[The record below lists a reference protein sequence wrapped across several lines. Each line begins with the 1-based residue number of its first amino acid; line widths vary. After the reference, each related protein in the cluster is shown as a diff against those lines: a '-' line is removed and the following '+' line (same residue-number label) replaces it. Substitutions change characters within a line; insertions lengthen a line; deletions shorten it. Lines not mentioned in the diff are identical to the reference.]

1 MPPSSTVAGT
11 IASSTT
17 VAGSAIIAYPRAAP
31 RAGLPSDMSILKE
44 WRRRR
49 LLRRVSVDPEL
60 WRTVTAGLPFLD
72 YLSTEELARLRDMA
86 VIFLHEKE
94 MHGVHGV
101 ALADDVRLSIAVQAC
116 LPALNLGLALYDGW
130 VGIVV
135 YPGEFR
141 VHREETG
148 EDGVVHQWED
158 ELAGESWPGGP
169 VVLSWQDVRLG
180 DAGYNV
186 VIHEFAHKID
196 MLNGDADGYPFA
208 HAGMDAA
215 AWHRA
220 LEEGYARFCD
230 AVQRGERQMR
240 RGDDALVAIDEQ
252 GHELPFDPY
261 AAEHPAEF
269 FAVMSEEFFTDPL
282 TLRDEFPALYR
293 QLALFYRQDPAA
305 RLGAA

>member
-1 MPPSSTVAGT
+1 MA
-11 IASSTT
+11 
-17 VAGSAIIAYPRAAP
+17 
-31 RAGLPSDMSILKE
+31 MSILRD

-49 LLRRVSVDPEL
+49 LLRRVKLDPAL
-60 WRTVTAGLPFLD
+60 WRRVVAGLPFLD
-72 YLSTEELARLRDMA
+72 YLTERELARLRDMTI
-86 VIFLHEKE
+86 VFLHEKE
-94 MHGVHGV
+94 LHGIRGV
-101 ALADDVRLSIAVQAC
+101 ELGDDVRLSIAVQAC

-141 VHREETG
+141 VRRAETDA
-148 EDGVVHQWED
+148 DGVVHEWDD

-169 VVLSWQDVRLG
+169 VVLSWEDVRGG

-220 LEEGYARFCD
+220 LEDAYARFCE
-230 AVQRGERQMR
+230 AVERGERR
-240 RGDDALVAIDEQ
+240 LHGDDDALVPVD
-252 GHELPFDPY
+252 GRGRELPFDPY

-282 TLRDEFPALYR
+282 TLRDEFPELYR
-293 QLALFYRQDPAA
+293 QLALFYRQDPASRVTSQA
-305 RLGAA
+305 

>member
-1 MPPSSTVAGT
+1 MG
-11 IASSTT
+11 
-17 VAGSAIIAYPRAAP
+17 
-31 RAGLPSDMSILKE
+31 ILKE

-49 LLRRVSVDPEL
+49 LLRRVSVDPAL
-60 WRTVTAGLPFLD
+60 WRRVAAGLPFLD
-72 YLSTEELARLRDMA
+72 YLNEEEIARLRDMA

-101 ALADDVRLSIAVQAC
+101 ELADDVRLSIAVQAC

-141 VHREETG
+141 VQREETDA
-148 EDGVVHQWED
+148 DGVVHQWED
-158 ELAGESWPGGP
+158 GLAGESWPGGP
-169 VVLSWQDVRLG
+169 VVLSWQDVRMG

-196 MLNGDADGYPFA
+196 MLDGDANGYPFA

-220 LEEGYARFCD
+220 LEDGYARFRD
-230 AVQRGERQMR
+230 AVERGERRM
-240 RGDDALVAIDEQ
+240 RGDEALVAIDAR
-252 GHELPFDPY
+252 GRELPFDPY
-261 AAEHPAEF
+261 AAQHPAEF

-293 QLALFYRQDPAA
+293 QLARFYRQDPAE
-305 RLGAA
+305 RLASA

>member
-1 MPPSSTVAGT
+1 M
-11 IASSTT
+11 I
-17 VAGSAIIAYPRAAP
+17 
-31 RAGLPSDMSILKE
+31 KE

-49 LLRRVSVDPEL
+49 LLRRVRLDPAL
-60 WRTVTAGLPFLD
+60 WAQVTAALPFLG
-72 YLSTEELARLRDMA
+72 YLNEAELARLRDMA

-101 ALADDVRLSIAVQAC
+101 ELADDVRLSIALQAC

-130 VGIVV
+130 IGIVV

-141 VHREETG
+141 VHREETD

-220 LEEGYARFCD
+220 LEEGYARFCE
-230 AVQRGERQMR
+230 AVDRGERRQGR
-240 RGDDALVAIDEQ
+240 RADASAAIDER
-252 GHELPFDPY
+252 GRELPFDPY

-282 TLRDEFPALYR
+282 TLRDEVPALYR

-305 RLGAA
+305 RLAAA